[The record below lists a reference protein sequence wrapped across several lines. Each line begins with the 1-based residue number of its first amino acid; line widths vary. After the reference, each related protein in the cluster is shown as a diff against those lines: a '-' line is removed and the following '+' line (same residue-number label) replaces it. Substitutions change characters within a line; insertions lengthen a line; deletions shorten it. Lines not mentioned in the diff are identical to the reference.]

1 MAKGGDS
8 AAKVGKS
15 TVLVKA
21 GEYIE
26 KLETENARLRK
37 RNDSLER
44 LVQRL
49 VQGRE
54 GPEGGM

>member
-1 MAKGGDS
+1 M
-8 AAKVGKS
+8 GKS

-37 RNDSLER
+37 RNESLER

-54 GPEGGM
+54 GEGGM